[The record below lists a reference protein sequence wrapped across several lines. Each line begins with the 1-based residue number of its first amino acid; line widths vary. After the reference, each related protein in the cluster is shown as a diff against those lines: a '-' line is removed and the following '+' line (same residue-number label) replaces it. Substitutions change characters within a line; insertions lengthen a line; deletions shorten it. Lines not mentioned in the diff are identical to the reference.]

1 MFIHTEL
8 KRNKQWVFEIF
19 EVKTE
24 INDHPVKKCAFKL
37 KKFFLKVLWHAKFDK
52 NRRWLLKKIIF
63 FAVIQMN

>member
-24 INDHPVKKCAFKL
+24 INDHPVKNDFQL
-37 KKFFLKVLWHAKFDK
+37 KTNKFFIKV
-52 NRRWLLKKIIF
+52 LLKKVQIL
-63 FAVIQMN
+63 AVIQFYYMN